1 MKTQFKLFKPEKYA
15 DAEADINQ
23 YAEDNG
29 LLIKSVSVTLS
40 SNGALLAAAVFE
52 ENTALCESPNKAPE
66 VLISNPP
73 EAPIIINESHIKIRH
88 NDCTGEFDASYI
100 HDEQNIQ
107 TSTWQ
112 PNKILVD
119 ILLQVQEIEINKK
132 VMLKRNDGLL
142 YAVHNNELVR
152 YL

>member
-1 MKTQFKLFKPEKYA
+1 MKTEVKIFHSVADDLADRQANDYA
-15 DAEADINQ
+15 LKHG
-23 YAEDNG
+23 YH
-29 LLIKSVSVTLS
+29 IKSISSSYSINNVLS
-40 SNGALLAAAVFE
+40 LAVIFE
-52 ENTALCESPNKAPE
+52 KDTALCESPDKAPE

-100 HDEQNIQ
+100 HDGQNIQ